1 MQLTFKNKHIY
12 FALTQCWEQLP
23 LAFKY
28 QIQQAV
34 TADEDP
40 ETDQSVTITP
50 DILMTIYRVVA
61 GMPEGMSAAPNKSMK
76 EQLVPQLMA
85 LAAQGNEEALQVIA
99 AIQDVDDADKAKRTA
114 LIQDSRNRIIQA

>member
-12 FALTQCWEQLP
+12 FALAQCWEQLP

-28 QIQQAV
+28 QVQQAV
-34 TADEDP
+34 HANADDEAVQNIVVSP
-40 ETDQSVTITP
+40 E
-50 DILMTIYRVVA
+50 LLARIYSNVV

-76 EQLVPQLMA
+76 DHLMPQLEA
-85 LAAQGNEEALQVIA
+85 LAQHGDSEALQVIA
-99 AIQDVDDADKAKRTA
+99 TIQEIDEADQAKRAA

>member
-12 FALTQCWEQLP
+12 FALAQCWEQLP

-28 QIQQAV
+28 QVQQAV
-34 TADEDP
+34 QANADDEAEQP
-40 ETDQSVTITP
+40 LTITP

-61 GMPEGMSAAPNKSMK
+61 GMPEGMSASPNKSMK

-99 AIQDVDDADKAKRTA
+99 AIQDVDANDQAKRAA